1 MTTRDPKSE
10 TRLYYA
16 NGILNE
22 RCRSKPNKRMDRYFA
37 NAHHVPSFRRA
48 LVEAFKDD
56 EEDDEKSAVL
66 LAVAALFRR
75 MDGAA
80 KRRLLIPAR
89 VLSSV
94 AISLIALVP
103 GLPMRN
109 VPRKPVAR
117 FSEYADDIIQRILDA
132 ADQLTA
138 ASRPPPPASVSS
150 TMGYTVASGAE
161 DAHAYGS
168 DDDDVSDDDDDVSD
182 EVKIADL
189 KHVVEVQR
197 GAIADSER
205 NTTEVRSQL
214 QLLKENHA
222 HLESDLRAKISELA
236 TTTRERDEMSRRLAG
251 VPATAAT
258 SAALQAELA
267 SKSAVIQDRTSK
279 LAEAARHIVQL
290 ESDLVSVNAIALN
303 NYKAAARWTTAA
315 STPAKLLSDP
325 LATNTHKLH
334 VAQPVTLAELT
345 STHAAYIAALSGML
359 ESQPRPSLNPQR
371 YAVVKALIEQE
382 KRISL
387 DRILLAASSTPPPP
401 PPPHA
406 QTSSNHV
413 ILTLIALV
421 LTVV

>member
-1 MTTRDPKSE
+1 
-10 TRLYYA
+10 
-16 NGILNE
+16 
-22 RCRSKPNKRMDRYFA
+22 MDRYFA

-150 TMGYTVASGAE
+150 TMGYTVASGAADADE
-161 DAHAYGS
+161 DDAVDDDTSDEDAYGS

-214 QLLKENHA
+214 QQLKENHA